1 MSFGKRS
8 KTSPCPTCGGTGTSL
23 RNQNSPCANCQGS
36 GQVSN
41 YFDFP
46 FHYPFNLTVMAP
58 GLPGAFVPPV
68 QTVPGTPGNPNQT
81 GVNPALL
88 KLGNENPFEWIFN
101 VVKVTSPYIDGD
113 ASDWLQLRHTDVS
126 ATTWPFMNAPIVAS
140 LYAGD
145 ARNPFPQLNPLTF
158 GQQTQL
164 ELTGYVI
171 LITGSAV
178 SIGVGTGAAATF
190 TGKLNGPV
198 LPGSVVV
205 TDAPGVIVG
214 TDANGDGQ
222 ITGAGIAG
230 TVNYTTGD
238 ISVTYTVDPAAGAAI
253 VAAYTQGPAVI
264 NAQFSMEGNYK
275 RGITTGE
282 QIQQAQ
288 S

>member
-1 MSFGKRS
+1 
-8 KTSPCPTCGGTGTSL
+8 
-23 RNQNSPCANCQGS
+23 
-36 GQVSN
+36 
-41 YFDFP
+41 
-46 FHYPFNLTVMAP
+46 LTVIAP

-113 ASDWLQLRHTDVS
+113 ASDWLQLRLTDVS
-126 ATTWPFMNAPIVAS
+126 ATTWPFMNAPIMAS
-140 LYAGD
+140 LFAGD

-164 ELTGYVI
+164 ELTGYLI
-171 LITGSAV
+171 LITGEAV
-178 SIGVGTGAAATF
+178 SIGVGTGATSTF

-205 TDAPGVIVG
+205 SDAPGVIVG

-222 ITGAGIAG
+222 ITGAGISG
-230 TVNYTTGD
+230 TINYTTGD
-238 ISVTYTVDPAAGAAI
+238 IPVLYTVDPAAGAAI
-253 VAAYTQGPAVI
+253 VVTYTQGPAVI